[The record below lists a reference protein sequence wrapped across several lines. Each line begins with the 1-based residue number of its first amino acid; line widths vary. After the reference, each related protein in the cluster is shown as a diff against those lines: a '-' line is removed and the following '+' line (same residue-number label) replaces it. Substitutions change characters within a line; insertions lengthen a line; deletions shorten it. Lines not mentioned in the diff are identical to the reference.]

1 MAVSLYQ
8 YGYMDR
14 ILVISEFEQE
24 LVGESEVCV
33 ISKWTWPICFCFDM
47 YDKEV
52 DGGRLI

>member
-33 ISKWTWPICFCFDM
+33 ISKWTWPICFCVDM